1 MKTAYA
7 IDWRY
12 RDDAPSQTTQTIVW
26 AIDVADARRRFETDN
41 RLEIIEQIKE
51 T

>member
-12 RDDAPSQTTQTIVW
+12 HDEAPSQTTQTIIW
-26 AIDVADARRRFETDN
+26 AVDVADARRRFEADN
-41 RLEIIEQIKE
+41 RLEIVEQIKE

>member
-7 IDWRY
+7 VKWHYADETPRL
-12 RDDAPSQTTQTIVW
+12 ATQTIVW
-26 AIDVADARRRFETDN
+26 AIDVADAKRRFEADN